1 MGLIKRQKISIK
13 SKHIAYLFSDERM
26 LLGDGVFQPADVI
39 FQNFALVAAQLPRNR
54 FAALIVAE
62 RESGEAKRRHRVLGA
77 ALRQVPA
84 PIQRHNNCHQS
95 PCIHHK
101 FLSHYTTSFKLQE
114 RNKRPKSN
122 LNGTQLIVRVNG

>member
-1 MGLIKRQKISIK
+1 M
-13 SKHIAYLFSDERM
+13 KHIAYLLSDERM

-62 RESGEAKRRHRVLGA
+62 RESGEAKRRHCVLGA

-84 PIQRHNNCHQS
+84 PIQRDTT
-95 PCIHHK
+95 IVI
-101 FLSHYTTSFKLQE
+101 SHVAFTTNSSQT
-114 RNKRPKSN
+114 
-122 LNGTQLIVRVNG
+122 TQLHSNSRSVMRAKNEI